1 MQNTC
6 NPSRFVL
13 LGYPGARFRWGQ
25 KSGYACISASPFHLH
40 AVYTIRGL
48 GEWNNRVSDTTDPHA
63 VFPPASLISF
73 SFSLSFF
80 LTSNSRVTLSQRFL
94 LFSCNAINRL
104 YYRLNINFS
113 VHWFIR
119 TRICFFSISSVD

>member
-80 LTSNSRVTLSQRFL
+80 LTSNSRVTFPNAFSFSRVMRSIGCIIGLISTFL
-94 LFSCNAINRL
+94 
-104 YYRLNINFS
+104 
-113 VHWFIR
+113 FIGR